1 MLQQETTKKGIL
13 RHREEQHHPLVE
25 LAMIAIKEYII
36 NKKIISPP
44 SDMISEMK
52 GRSGVF
58 VSLKKYG
65 GLRGCIGTYIPT
77 RDNVAEEVIQN
88 AISAATR
95 DPRFRPVDEKELDE
109 IDYSVDILS
118 EYERIKEIED
128 LDPKRYGVIVR
139 NGIRRGLLLPDLDG
153 IDTEEDQINIAKE
166 KAGILPEEPVE
177 IFRFEVKRFR

>member
-1 MLQQETTKKGIL
+1 MLQRETTKKGIP
-13 RHREEQHHPLVE
+13 RHRKGQHHPLTE

-44 SDMISEMK
+44 SDMIPEMK
-52 GRSGVF
+52 GRNGVF

-65 GLRGCIGTYIPT
+65 RLRGCIGTYIPT

-128 LDPKRYGVIVR
+128 LDPKRYGVIVL

-153 IDTEEDQINIAKE
+153 VDTAEDQVNIAKE
-166 KAGILPEEPVE
+166 KAGILPDEPVE